1 MWELFQELLRPLV
14 LGQHLTQLA
23 HSQKQFDRM
32 RKIVTLPLLATLALI
47 SCWSGQTRHAAAQGI
62 SEPHCPPSHQT
73 TASGMPGQDCIRSA
87 EIGMAR
93 RSLTVIG
100 QGQVS
105 APADTALLE
114 FRFGNQEPL
123 SAPDTATLEQS
134 IARQQQRT
142 QNALKPTIEAL
153 TKAGVPERNIT
164 AQTRSAQAPKLLVTV
179 PKPTQERLQQL
190 VLTVEQSLQ
199 KNNPLFLQGIG
210 ASYAV
215 NTCQPLERSARRIAL
230 RDAQSQLATLA
241 QDVGV
246 TLGELLSVTVLP
258 ISGPANTSNCGTK
271 VGVPLSPLSFSADE
285 TTPPYD
291 PSDPP
296 EVQIRS
302 QVSVTHA
309 IQPTTPQ

>member
-1 MWELFQELLRPLV
+1 
-14 LGQHLTQLA
+14 
-23 HSQKQFDRM
+23 
-32 RKIVTLPLLATLALI
+32 
-47 SCWSGQTRHAAAQGI
+47 
-62 SEPHCPPSHQT
+62 
-73 TASGMPGQDCIRSA
+73 
-87 EIGMAR
+87 MAR

-100 QGQVS
+100 QGQVT

-114 FRFGNQEPL
+114 FRFGNREPL
-123 SAPDTATLEQS
+123 SAPDTTSPEQS
-134 IARQQQRT
+134 IATQQQLT
-142 QNALKPTIEAL
+142 QKAFQPTIEAL
-153 TKAGVPERNIT
+153 TQAGVPERNIT

-190 VLTVEQSLQ
+190 VLTVEKSLQ
-199 KNNPLFLQGIG
+199 PNNPLFVQGVG

-215 NTCQPLERSARRIAL
+215 NSCQPLERSARRIAL
-230 RDAQSQLATLA
+230 RDAQSQLTTLA

-246 TLGELLSVTVLP
+246 TLGELLYVTVLP
-258 ISGPANTSNCGTK
+258 ITGPANTSNCGTK

-309 IQPTTPQ
+309 IQPTTSQ